1 MHGYITFVPGGFQMS
16 HYSLINSDE
25 WCPHKKVLLP
35 FVVTF
40 MAVKMYVLMQPSKP
54 ADWQVNMLS
63 ALDFLKKVKY
73 MFL

>member
-1 MHGYITFVPGGFQMS
+1 MKRSFIVLSMPVIKMHGYITFVPGGFQMS

-25 WCPHKKVLLP
+25 GCPHNKVLLP

-54 ADWQVNMLS
+54 AD
-63 ALDFLKKVKY
+63 
-73 MFL
+73 